1 MRFQLLALAAIAAST
16 FPFFVPEAEAAET
29 DVRISGPHIHENLTV
44 YFIHGKSDAG
54 PVPLTLSEAID
65 KGRVRV
71 IETESVNE
79 LKIENTGDDAVFIQS
94 GDIVKGGKQD
104 RVITSSLVIQP
115 KSGEVPLA
123 AFCVE
128 QGRWSARGTE
138 SVARFASSYESVPS
152 REAKLAMKAP
162 REVAATA
169 GIRPDRERGGYSRQS
184 DVWSS
189 VAKTQ
194 QKLSGS
200 LNADVAASA
209 SASSLQLSLE
219 NEKLKAV
226 RQAYIDALQAAGENG
241 ADIVGYAF
249 AVNGRLNSADVYSSN
264 GLFQKMW
271 NKQLQAAAT
280 EAIGEKGEKSDA
292 APTAELV
299 KAFLA
304 DAKRGEVKEDAL
316 KSDVRLEVRDSARAF
331 YFASSP
337 ASGAAF
343 HESFVAK

>member
-1 MRFQLLALAAIAAST
+1 MRFQLLALAVIAASS
-16 FPFFVPEAEAAET
+16 FPFFVPGAEAIDA
-29 DVRISGPHIHENLTV
+29 DVRISGPHVHENLTV
-44 YFIHGKSDAG
+44 YFIHGKSEQG
-54 PVPLTLSEAID
+54 PVPLTLAEAID

-71 IETESVNE
+71 VETENVNE
-79 LKIENTGDDAVFIQS
+79 LKIENTGSEAVFIQS

-104 RVITSSLVIQP
+104 RVITSSLVVQP
-115 KSGEVPLA
+115 NSGEIPLA

-128 QGRWSARGTE
+128 QGRWAARGTE

-162 REVAATA
+162 REVTATA
-169 GIRPDRERGGYSRQS
+169 GIRPGREQGGYSRQS

-200 LNADVAASA
+200 LNADVASPT

-219 NEKLKAV
+219 NEKL
-226 RQAYIDALQAAGENG
+226 QAARRTYTDALQAAGENG
-241 ADIVGYAF
+241 ADIIGYAF
-249 AVNGRLNSADVYSSN
+249 AVNGRLNSADVYASN
-264 GLFQKMW
+264 GLFRKMW

-280 EAIGEKGEKSDA
+280 EAIGEKGGKSDTP
-292 APTAELV
+292 PTPELV
-299 KAFLA
+299 KAFLG
-304 DAKRGEVKEDAL
+304 DAKRGEVKENAL
-316 KSDVRLEVRDSARAF
+316 TSDVRLEVRDSARAV
-331 YFASSP
+331 YSASSP
-337 ASGAAF
+337 ADGAAF